1 LWREELIALF
11 FSVRKRCAQA
21 PRGAAKRLHAER
33 SPSKQIDENMPNVKV
48 FSRPRRPTRTLL
60 AILLALHLAA
70 SSSATAQTVAN
81 ATSNTP
87 PLAPPSDQIKI
98 VPQSCFRLERLP
110 VAGGAE
116 LLTIFGSLNG
126 APASSGDE
134 ADVPLVSILRDT
146 LGDSSRD
153 NDRLRYVWM
162 HTYTRPSAAQRA
174 ASAVPF
180 LYTHVGNKK
189 HASGVPPSIID
200 LSGAER
206 EMWQRIFLSS
216 LQALLV
222 DPVSLSVKASSRTYR
237 RNLDDYRT
245 AHVLRALAILSLYE
259 ETTNAQALFTDQER
273 REIQARL
280 VLTQKTFGGVLD
292 DLYLQRVERR
302 ETSQGEDARG
312 HNWELLRQRAEDEGL
327 YFEPLTMPDGTAT
340 HAMLWTTRADAT
352 ASNDAR
358 KFEKRF
364 LNIASPWG
372 DERLREWKGY
382 TETRYF
388 DADGRP
394 TTADSL
400 GARKREMIPL
410 ALYGLDHPKIP
421 ILLVD
426 FRDTL
431 NPKGREMTRRVLN
444 DLARNVLALSR
455 FDLAYMLGRTAY
467 DWVTDRRGMDINQ
480 PTRLRAYSQL
490 KLLLSLDA
498 SLDPNLRDE
507 INARLEHVSLN
518 PLENDRKAEAQL
530 AREQYAALLD
540 YARRP
545 DGLAAKIDRDRRE
558 ELVSASHG
566 RTARALFKLANT
578 ASFGLYTHREDS
590 ADAEQLATLDTER
603 TLARHRKFLRE
614 VAKASSQIEV
624 EWKTEDVRSALEY
637 VAAHGERADGATAE
651 AAARI
656 FSRTADEQLRSL
668 CLNCLFRINNETAKN
683 SLVKIYRDESQDAR
697 WRTLSADYLRAAA
710 RTQQRISP
718 ADAKIIAAIGGNE

>member
-1 LWREELIALF
+1 
-11 FSVRKRCAQA
+11 
-21 PRGAAKRLHAER
+21 
-33 SPSKQIDENMPNVKV
+33 M
-48 FSRPRRPTRTLL
+48 TRTLL
-60 AILLALHLAA
+60 ALLFALQVAA
-70 SSSATAQTVAN
+70 SSAFAQTVSN
-81 ATSNTP
+81 ATDDTRVS
-87 PLAPPSDQIKI
+87 APSTDEVK
-98 VPQSCFRLERLP
+98 VAPQTCFRLERVT

-126 APASSGDE
+126 APARAGDD

-162 HTYTRPSAAQRA
+162 HTYTRPSAWQRA

-180 LYTHVGNKK
+180 LYTRVGNKR
-189 HASGVPPSIID
+189 HADGVPPSVID
-200 LSGAER
+200 LSGTER
-206 EMWQRIFLSS
+206 EVWQRIFLSS

-237 RNLDDYRT
+237 RNLDDYRK

-259 ETTNAQALFTDQER
+259 GATDTQALFTEQER

-327 YFEPLTMPDGTAT
+327 YFEPLTLPDGTAT
-340 HAMLWTTRADAT
+340 HAMLWTTRADVS
-352 ASNDAR
+352 SNEAR
-358 KFEKRF
+358 KFEPRF
-364 LNIASPWG
+364 LNIARPWG
-372 DERLREWKGY
+372 DARLRVWKGY

-388 DADGRP
+388 DADGRM
-394 TTADSL
+394 TNADSP
-400 GARKREMIPL
+400 GAQKREMIPL

-421 ILLVD
+421 VLLVD

-455 FDLAYMLGRTAY
+455 FDLAYVLGRTGY

-498 SLDPNLRDE
+498 SLDPPLREE

-518 PLENDRKAEAQL
+518 PLENDRKTEAQL

-558 ELVSASHG
+558 ELVSATHG
-566 RTARALFKLANT
+566 RTARTLFKIANT

-614 VAKASSQIEV
+614 VAKTSSQVEV
-624 EWKTEDVRSALEY
+624 EWKIEDVRRALEY
-637 VAAHGERADGATAE
+637 VAAHGERANGATAE
-651 AAARI
+651 AVALI
-656 FSRTADEQLRSL
+656 FGRTADEQLRSL
-668 CLNCLFRINNETAKN
+668 CLNCLFRINDEAAKN
-683 SLVKIYRDESQDAR
+683 LLVKIYRDDSQDAR

-718 ADAKIIAAIGGNE
+718 ADAKIIATIGGNE

>member
-1 LWREELIALF
+1 
-11 FSVRKRCAQA
+11 
-21 PRGAAKRLHAER
+21 
-33 SPSKQIDENMPNVKV
+33 M
-48 FSRPRRPTRTLL
+48 TRTLL
-60 AILLALHLAA
+60 AFLFALHIAAA
-70 SSSATAQTVAN
+70 SASAQTVSN
-81 ATSNTP
+81 ATSDAHP
-87 PLAPPSDQIKI
+87 FAPSTDQIKV
-98 VPQSCFRLERLP
+98 VPQSCFRLER
-110 VAGGAE
+110 VTVTGGAE

-126 APASSGDE
+126 APARAGDD

-162 HTYTRPSAAQRA
+162 HTYTRPSAWQRA

-180 LYTHVGNKK
+180 LYTRVGNKR
-189 HASGVPPSIID
+189 HADGVPPSVID
-200 LSGAER
+200 LSGTER
-206 EMWQRIFLSS
+206 EVWQRIFLSS

-237 RNLDDYRT
+237 RNLDDYRK
-245 AHVLRALAILSLYE
+245 AHVLRALAILSLYDGA
-259 ETTNAQALFTDQER
+259 TNAQPLFTEQER

-327 YFEPLTMPDGTAT
+327 YFEPLTLPDGTAT
-340 HAMLWTTRADAT
+340 HAMLWTTRADVS
-352 ASNDAR
+352 SNEAR
-358 KFEKRF
+358 KFEQRF
-364 LNIASPWG
+364 LNVASPWN
-372 DERLREWKGY
+372 DARLRDWQGY

-388 DADGRP
+388 DADGRA
-394 TTADSL
+394 TTADAP
-400 GARKREMIPL
+400 GAQKRVMIPL

-455 FDLAYMLGRTAY
+455 FDLAYMLGRTGY
-467 DWVTDRRGMDINQ
+467 DWVTQRRGMDINQ

-498 SLDPNLRDE
+498 SLDPSLREE

-518 PLENDRKAEAQL
+518 PLENDRKSEAQL

-545 DGLAAKIDRDRRE
+545 GGLAAKIDRDRRE
-558 ELVSASHG
+558 ELVSATHG
-566 RTARALFKLANT
+566 RTARTLFKIANT

-614 VAKASSQIEV
+614 VAKTSSQVEV
-624 EWKTEDVRSALEY
+624 EWKIEDVRRALEY
-637 VAAHGERADGATAE
+637 VAAHGERANGATAE
-651 AAARI
+651 AVARI
-656 FSRTADEQLRSL
+656 FARTADEQLRSL
-668 CLNCLFRINNETAKN
+668 CLNCLFRINDEAAKN
-683 SLVKIYRDESQDAR
+683 LLVKIYRDDSQDAR